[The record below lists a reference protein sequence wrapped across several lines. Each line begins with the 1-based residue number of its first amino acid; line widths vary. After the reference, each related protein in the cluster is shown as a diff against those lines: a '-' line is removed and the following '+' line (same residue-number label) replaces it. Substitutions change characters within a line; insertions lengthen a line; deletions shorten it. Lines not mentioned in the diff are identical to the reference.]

1 MDPNKPYQNS
11 PESNPYEFILNP
23 QQPSKP
29 KRLGSAS
36 NNKFLLTIVLII
48 GGVFVLMII
57 VAILLNALAPKKV
70 SKEQLIGLSQT
81 QTELIRV
88 SEQGS
93 TASVQQVTRNLAAT
107 IQYSMKTQRKQ
118 TLDTLAKNNVEV
130 SDKLLALKQNAQT
143 DQQLASAKS
152 TSTYD
157 AAFTEIVETQ
167 LKQYAA
173 TLQQLTEQGASKTE
187 RDQMSEYYRQTQL
200 LISQIP
206 YTQDT
211 IESAGTVQ

>member
-29 KRLGSAS
+29 KRLGGVG
-36 NNKFLLTIVLII
+36 NNKFLLTIILII

-57 VAILLNALAPKKV
+57 AAIFLNALAPKKV
-70 SKEQLIGLSQT
+70 SKEQLLGLSQT

-93 TASVQQVTRNLAAT
+93 TVSIQQVTRNLAAT

-118 TLDTLAKNNVEV
+118 TLDTLAKNDIEV

-157 AAFTEIVETQ
+157 AAFTEIMETQ
-167 LKQYAA
+167 LKQYAT